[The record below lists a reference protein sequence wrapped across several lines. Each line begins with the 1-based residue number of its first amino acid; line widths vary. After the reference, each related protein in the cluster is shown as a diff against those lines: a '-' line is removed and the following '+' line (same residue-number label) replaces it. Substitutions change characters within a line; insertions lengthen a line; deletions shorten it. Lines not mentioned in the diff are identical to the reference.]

1 MQRILIIGS
10 GGSGKSTLA
19 RKLAEQKGLPL
30 IHLDRHYWRDNWVEP
45 TKEEWA
51 AQVREL
57 IAADAWVMDGN
68 YGGTM
73 DMRIER
79 ADTIIFLNRSRWL
92 CLYRVIK
99 RRLVFHNRSRPDMN
113 PNCPEQLNLK
123 FLLYLYHYPKSRKP
137 GILQKLDR
145 VKGKKTV
152 FMLKNRREVREFMMK
167 KTSGFRD

>member
-19 RKLAEQKGLPL
+19 RELAQQKGLPV
-30 IHLDRHYWRDNWVEP
+30 IHLDRHYWRDDWVEP
-45 TKEEWA
+45 AKAEWA
-51 AQVREL
+51 AQIQEL

-79 ADTIIFLNRSRWL
+79 ADTIIFLAMSRWL

-123 FLLYLYHYPKSRKP
+123 FLLYLFYYPNSRKP
-137 GILQKLDR
+137 AILQKLAHIQED
-145 VKGKKTV
+145 KTV
-152 FMLKNRREVREFMMK
+152 VILQNRREVREFLENHH
-167 KTSGFRD
+167 S